1 MDNYIAII
9 STYQLVIQ
17 NVITVLEQKD
27 LGYPALLTSFDSL
40 QSDAAD
46 AISRGAR
53 VFISRGQ
60 SAVILKQKFDIP
72 VVMLRFTYYDFCV
85 ALQKAK
91 ELCQKVAIIGYN
103 ASWISSLELYR
114 DALLNPTI
122 VYLDS
127 SSDLEVAIIELK
139 RNGIGAI
146 VGGHTACDIAS
157 KYGLFGVCIGLE
169 NSSIVDSIDEAQHLL
184 RLELQYK
191 AHIETVNAILNS
203 ASEGILAVDA
213 SGRVINI
220 NSSAR
225 KIFDRIRPGDSL
237 SSVVQDSLLI
247 KSILEKVSLD
257 NELITI
263 NNAICTVSSTVI
275 HEGNKNAGMVLTFQ
289 PIKQV
294 HTLEQSIRKKQAA
307 SGNVAKST
315 FFDIIGDSEI
325 IRLTIAKAKRFSS
338 SQGTILILGE
348 TGTGKELFAQ
358 SIHNYSSRASAPFVA
373 INCAALPQNIFE
385 SELFGYVKGAF
396 TGANAE
402 GKAGYF
408 EIAHTG
414 TLFLDE
420 ISEMSLE
427 MQNKLLRVL
436 QEKEVRRIGDSNVFR
451 VDTRIIA
458 ASNQDLFV
466 LVKNGLFR
474 EDLYYRLSVL
484 ELRIPPLRQRKQ
496 DIHLISDSIL
506 SDVSFQEKQAKKS
519 FTPEAKNMLAIMD
532 WPGNVREVRNII
544 ERLVIMCDH
553 PQIDCND
560 IRKILQPN
568 IENIIS
574 EEASTAFSSEGLK
587 PERNVIANALRVEGG
602 NRERAAE
609 RLGVSKTTLWRKMK
623 EIRLSDRAFYE
634 EYLNNRSIW

>member
-1 MDNYIAII
+1 
-9 STYQLVIQ
+9 
-17 NVITVLEQKD
+17 
-27 LGYPALLTSFDSL
+27 
-40 QSDAAD
+40 
-46 AISRGAR
+46 
-53 VFISRGQ
+53 
-60 SAVILKQKFDIP
+60 
-72 VVMLRFTYYDFCV
+72 
-85 ALQKAK
+85 
-91 ELCQKVAIIGYN
+91 
-103 ASWISSLELYR
+103 
-114 DALLNPTI
+114 
-122 VYLDS
+122 
-127 SSDLEVAIIELK
+127 
-139 RNGIGAI
+139 
-146 VGGHTACDIAS
+146 
-157 KYGLFGVCIGLE
+157 
-169 NSSIVDSIDEAQHLL
+169 
-184 RLELQYK
+184 
-191 AHIETVNAILNS
+191 
-203 ASEGILAVDA
+203 
-213 SGRVINI
+213 
-220 NSSAR
+220 
-225 KIFDRIRPGDSL
+225 
-237 SSVVQDSLLI
+237 
-247 KSILEKVSLD
+247 
-257 NELITI
+257 
-263 NNAICTVSSTVI
+263 
-275 HEGNKNAGMVLTFQ
+275 
-289 PIKQV
+289 
-294 HTLEQSIRKKQAA
+294 
-307 SGNVAKST
+307 
-315 FFDIIGDSEI
+315 
-325 IRLTIAKAKRFSS
+325 
-338 SQGTILILGE
+338 
-348 TGTGKELFAQ
+348 
-358 SIHNYSSRASAPFVA
+358 
-373 INCAALPQNIFE
+373 
-385 SELFGYVKGAF
+385 
-396 TGANAE
+396 
-402 GKAGYF
+402 
-408 EIAHTG
+408 
-414 TLFLDE
+414 
-420 ISEMSLE
+420 MSLE